1 MVMYSLVQKLRCL
14 VSRCLLLVVFAFYGS
29 LLFAQEDILVGM
41 SGDMSGLSADIG
53 VEMKRGLELG
63 FAEINASGGVQG
75 RNIRLLVR
83 DDGYVPLMA
92 ARNVR
97 QLIDE
102 EHVNAILGSIGT
114 PMAMLTVP
122 IVNKRG
128 VLMFGAFTGASVLR
142 QDNVG
147 CCVYNYRA
155 SYKQEIGM
163 MLEHILNSG
172 IKPNDIALLT
182 QKDASG
188 DTTYDV
194 AIEKLKEYGLENAGP
209 LLHTRY
215 RKNTHNIEQ
224 SVADVLT
231 ATVPPKAIIMISTYG
246 ASSLFI
252 NLLKTELP
260 KLKYYHISYVGSKP
274 LAELLEKDTD
284 GIYITSVVPH
294 VNADN
299 ALTRQYRESYV
310 KQRGATDFSST
321 SLEGYIVAKIF
332 IEVLQSIPGEI
343 NKTSILRAIERIGP
357 LHTSTGPVPLRLKQT
372 SRQASQAIWLHQ
384 FVDGQFKQIA
394 VNYDSQ

>member
-1 MVMYSLVQKLRCL
+1 MVMYSVVEKLRCS
-14 VSRCLLLVVFAFYGS
+14 VSQCLLAVVFAFYGS

-75 RNIRLLVR
+75 RNIRLLAC

-92 ARNVR
+92 AKNVR

-102 EHVNAILGSIGT
+102 EHVTAILGSIGT

-142 QDNVG
+142 QGNVG

-172 IKPNDIALLT
+172 IKPNEIALLT

-194 AIEKLKEYGLENAGP
+194 AIEKLDEYGLENAGP

-246 ASSLFI
+246 ASSAFI

-260 KLKYYHISYVGSKP
+260 QLKYYHISYAGSES
-274 LAELLEKDTD
+274 LAELLGKDTD
-284 GIYITSVVPH
+284 GVYITSVVPH

-299 ALTRQYRESYV
+299 ALIRQYRGAHV
-310 KQRGATDFSST
+310 KQGETTDFSAT
-321 SLEGYIVAKIF
+321 ALEGYIVARIF

-343 NKTSILRAIERIGP
+343 NKTSILRAIERVGPLQTSIGP
-357 LHTSTGPVPLRLKQT
+357 LPLLLKQT

>member
-1 MVMYSLVQKLRCL
+1 MVMYSVLEKLRCL
-14 VSRCLLLVVFAFYGS
+14 VSRCLLLVVLTFYGS

-75 RNIRLLVR
+75 RQVRLLAR
-83 DDGYVPLMA
+83 DDGYLPLMA

-102 EHVNAILGSIGT
+102 EQVTAILGSIGT

-142 QDNVG
+142 QDDVG

-172 IKPNDIALLT
+172 IKPNEIALLT

-194 AIEKLKEYGLENAGP
+194 AIEKLEEYGFDNTGP

-224 SVADVLT
+224 SVADILT
-231 ATVPPKAIIMISTYG
+231 ATVSPKAIIMISTYG
-246 ASSLFI
+246 ASTAFI

-260 KLKYYHISYVGSKP
+260 KLKYYHISYTGSES
-274 LAELLEKDTD
+274 LAALLEKDT
-284 GIYITSVVPH
+284 GGVYITSVVPH
-294 VNADN
+294 VNDDN
-299 ALTRQYRESYV
+299 MLTRQYRAAYV
-310 KQRGATDFSST
+310 KQGKTTDFNAT

-332 IEVLQSIPGEI
+332 IEVLQSIPDEI
-343 NKTSILRAIERIGP
+343 NKASILRAIERIGP
-357 LHTSTGPVPLRLKQT
+357 LQTNIGPAPLLLKQT

-384 FVDGQFKQIA
+384 FVGGDFKPIA

>member
-128 VLMFGAFTGASVLR
+128 
-142 QDNVG
+142 
-147 CCVYNYRA
+147 
-155 SYKQEIGM
+155 
-163 MLEHILNSG
+163 
-172 IKPNDIALLT
+172 
-182 QKDASG
+182 
-188 DTTYDV
+188 
-194 AIEKLKEYGLENAGP
+194 
-209 LLHTRY
+209 
-215 RKNTHNIEQ
+215 
-224 SVADVLT
+224 
-231 ATVPPKAIIMISTYG
+231 
-246 ASSLFI
+246 
-252 NLLKTELP
+252 
-260 KLKYYHISYVGSKP
+260 
-274 LAELLEKDTD
+274 
-284 GIYITSVVPH
+284 
-294 VNADN
+294 
-299 ALTRQYRESYV
+299 
-310 KQRGATDFSST
+310 
-321 SLEGYIVAKIF
+321 
-332 IEVLQSIPGEI
+332 
-343 NKTSILRAIERIGP
+343 
-357 LHTSTGPVPLRLKQT
+357 
-372 SRQASQAIWLHQ
+372 
-384 FVDGQFKQIA
+384 
-394 VNYDSQ
+394 